1 MFPSLAFR
9 TLLAKEIRRF
19 LSVWVQT
26 IFTPVVTTGLYLVI
40 FGVSLGKQINLGTG
54 VSYLAFIVPGLI
66 MMGIVN
72 NAAQNTSSSIFIS
85 KINNVLIDVLVSP
98 LSHLEIALAYTLGG
112 VIRALMV
119 GLITW
124 FISFPFEIILPQHPL
139 FVATIAL
146 ATATFFSALGAL
158 IAIFADRFD
167 HIGAFNT
174 FILLP
179 LIYLGGVF
187 YSIHVLPPFW
197 QMVSRVNPIFY
208 MIDGFRYGFLGR
220 ADGSPFLSLGLV
232 CLFALLML
240 GGLSW
245 VFKKGY
251 RLRT

>member
-1 MFPSLAFR
+1 MPSLAFQ
-9 TLLAKEIRRF
+9 TLLSKEIRRF
-19 LSVWVQT
+19 LSVWMQT
-26 IFTPVVTTGLYLVI
+26 IFTPVITTGLYLII

-72 NAAQNTSSSIFIS
+72 NAAQNASSSIFIA
-85 KINNVLIDVLVSP
+85 KMNNALVDILVSP
-98 LSHLEIALAYTLGG
+98 LSATETAIAYTLGG
-112 VIRALMV
+112 VVRALIV
-119 GLITW
+119 GSITW
-124 FISFPFEIILPQHPL
+124 LISLPFEIIIPQHPL
-139 FVATIAL
+139 FVLVIAI

-158 IAIFADRFD
+158 VAIFADKFD

-187 YSIHVLPPFW
+187 YSIHILPPFW
-197 QMVSRVNPIFY
+197 QHVSRVNPIFY

-220 ADGSPFLSLGLV
+220 ADGSPLVSLGFV
-232 CLFALLML
+232 CVFAAAMLALLI
-240 GGLSW
+240 W
-245 VFKKGY
+245 VLKKGY

>member
-19 LSVWVQT
+19 LNVWLQT
-26 IFTPVVTTGLYLVI
+26 IFTPVITTGLYLVI

-85 KINNVLIDVLVSP
+85 KLNNALVDILVAP
-98 LSHLEIALAYTLGG
+98 LSAIETAVAYTLGG
-112 VIRALMV
+112 VTRALLV
-119 GLITW
+119 GFITW
-124 FISFPFEIILPQHPL
+124 VISWPFELILPQHPF
-139 FVATIAL
+139 FVVVIAL

-158 IAIFADRFD
+158 VAIFADKFD

-197 QMVSRVNPIFY
+197 QNVSRANPIFY

-220 ADGSPFLSLGLV
+220 ADGSPFISLGIV
-232 CLFALLML
+232 CVFAVFML
-240 GGLSW
+240 GLLSW
-245 VFKKGY
+245 VLKKGY